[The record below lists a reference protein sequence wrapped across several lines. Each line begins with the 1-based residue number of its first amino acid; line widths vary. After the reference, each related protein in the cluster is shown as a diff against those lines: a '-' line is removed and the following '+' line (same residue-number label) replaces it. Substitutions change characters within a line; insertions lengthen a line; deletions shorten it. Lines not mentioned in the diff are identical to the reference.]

1 MSNKIKAGGVSSS
14 EKKRGRREQLEEE
27 GFVGLD
33 QWRPENP
40 DVDVVVDSADDL
52 AVEEAGV
59 DIRRVDTL
67 AELMGDY
74 EEADGGGEEGEGGTE
89 MPSGFTDLDGLD

>member
-1 MSNKIKAGGVSSS
+1 MSNKITADGVSSS

-33 QWRPENP
+33 QWRQENP

-52 AVEEAGV
+52 VGK
-59 DIRRVDTL
+59 
-67 AELMGDY
+67 
-74 EEADGGGEEGEGGTE
+74 
-89 MPSGFTDLDGLD
+89 